1 MSLISEAQPGQGNLA
16 SDQGTQSDS
25 LGRRSSIVGLALIA
39 AAVITTNFSTLEHLA
54 GRWSREPDYS
64 HGFLVPLISAF
75 LLWHRRE
82 LIQNAPEVG
91 RGRWWGVVVL
101 AGSAVLRVWAVYS
114 DFILLEAVALIVC
127 IAGVTVLLGGWRALR
142 WAWPAIFF
150 LFFMIPLPGALAGRL
165 SGPLQHL
172 ATVCSTYALQ
182 TLGMPAIATG
192 NVILLSN
199 GTIGV
204 AEACNG
210 LRMLMMFGAA
220 TTAAAILL
228 KVSTWEK
235 LCVLISA
242 PAIAIAA
249 NTFRIAATG
258 VAQELAGPHLAE
270 RIFHDLAGW
279 IMMPLAMLLL
289 GIEVVLLSKLFPME
303 SERPPVFAARSNR
316 PRKTKAARRAR

>member
-1 MSLISEAQPGQGNLA
+1 
-16 SDQGTQSDS
+16 
-25 LGRRSSIVGLALIA
+25 
-39 AAVITTNFSTLEHLA
+39 
-54 GRWSREPDYS
+54 
-64 HGFLVPLISAF
+64 LISAF

-91 RGRWWGVVVL
+91 RGRWLGVVVL
-101 AGSAVLRVWAVYS
+101 AGSAVLRLWAVYS
-114 DFILLEAVALIVC
+114 DFILLEAVAFIVC
-127 IAGVTVLLGGWRALR
+127 VAGVTVLLGGWRALR
-142 WAWPAIFF
+142 WAWPAILF

-228 KVSTWEK
+228 KISTWEK
-235 LCVLISA
+235 LCVLLSA

-270 RIFHDLAGW
+270 KIFHDLAGW

-303 SERPPVFAARSNR
+303 LERPPVFAARANR
-316 PRKTKAARRAR
+316 PREAKAARRAR

>member
-16 SDQGTQSDS
+16 SDQCDESGP
-25 LGRRSSIVGLALIA
+25 LGRRSSIVGLVLIG
-39 AAVITTNFSTLEHLA
+39 AVVVTTNFSTLEHLA

-75 LLWHRRE
+75 LLWHRRGMVKT
-82 LIQNAPEVG
+82 APDVA
-91 RGRWWGVVVL
+91 RGRWLGVLLLVV
-101 AGSAVLRVWAVYS
+101 SAIFRLWAVYA
-114 DFILLEAVALIVC
+114 DFILLEAVALVAC
-127 IAGVTVLLGGWRALR
+127 IAGVIGLIGGFWTLR
-142 WAWPAIFF
+142 WAWPAILF
-150 LFFMIPLPGALAGRL
+150 LFFMIPLPGAIAGRL

-172 ATVCSTYALQ
+172 ATVCSTYTLQ

-303 SERPPVFAARSNR
+303 SERPPVFAARANR
-316 PRKTKAARRAR
+316 PRKAKATRRAR

>member
-16 SDQGTQSDS
+16 SDQCDESGP
-25 LGRRSSIVGLALIA
+25 LGRRSSIVGLVLIGA
-39 AAVITTNFSTLEHLA
+39 VVITTNFSTLEHLA

-82 LIQNAPEVG
+82 LIRNAPQVG

-101 AGSAVLRVWAVYS
+101 VGSAVLRLWAVYS
-114 DFILLEAVALIVC
+114 DFILMEAVALIVC
-127 IAGVTVLLGGWRALR
+127 IVGVTVLLGGWRALR
-142 WAWPAIFF
+142 WAWPAILF

-258 VAQELAGPHLAE
+258 VAQELAGPDLAE

-303 SERPPVFAARSNR
+303 SARPPVFAARSDR
-316 PRKTKAARRAR
+316 PRKAKAARRAR